1 MATSQVFFFQYLGGT
16 IFLALA
22 ETIFTSS
29 LRSALHHDAP
39 GVDAQRVIDAGAAAV
54 RSVVTKAD
62 LPGVLQAYNHAIVD
76 TFVSIVYSHSSS
88 CQS

>member
-22 ETIFTSS
+22 ETIFTNS

-39 GVDAQRVIDAGAAAV
+39 GVDAERVIDAGASAV
-54 RSVVTKAD
+54 RSVVTKAA

-76 TFVSIVYSHSSS
+76 TFVSAIHSHSSS